1 MTLTVNEGQKATK
14 IAEARYQK
22 ASKKH
27 KGIILDEFIALTGM
41 ALFSMCTPH
50 LFKRS
55 KRCVVQE
62 GANDCNTV

>member
-27 KGIILDEFIALTGM
+27 KGIILYDCVGNLLNPQILRRQYGSNAERFVPLLT
-41 ALFSMCTPH
+41 
-50 LFKRS
+50 
-55 KRCVVQE
+55 
-62 GANDCNTV
+62 